1 MCKCFVQFPNSHLY
15 STAHNETGN
24 HIVSAAGAGL
34 VTVAATNPLWVV
46 KTRLQTQDMGLS
58 VSWSRY
64 RGTFNAL
71 STIASK
77 EGLGALYS
85 GLLPSL
91 LGIIHVAVQFPVY
104 EYAKSQLS
112 IEHGRKVEE
121 LSIPDLIIASSA
133 SKMIASTLTYPHEV
147 VRSQMHVK
155 GTGPFVGFVDTC
167 RSIYLDSGPK
177 GFYRGCTINLMRT
190 VPAAAVT
197 FTSFE
202 LIARFL
208 RKLVSNNHEKD

>member
-1 MCKCFVQFPNSHLY
+1 MCSAAQNDV
-15 STAHNETGN
+15 GN
-24 HIVSAAGAGL
+24 HVISAAGAGL
-34 VTVAATNPLWVV
+34 VTVAITNPLWVV

-58 VSWSRY
+58 VSWSKY
-64 RGTFNAL
+64 KGTFHAL
-71 STIASK
+71 SNIASK
-77 EGLGALYS
+77 EGLGTLYS

-91 LGIIHVAVQFPVY
+91 LGVVHVAVQFPIY

-112 IEHGRKVEE
+112 IKHGKQVEE

-167 RSIYLDSGPK
+167 RNIYLDSGPH

-202 LIARFL
+202 LIARCL
-208 RKLVSNNHEKD
+208 RKLVYNNYEKD